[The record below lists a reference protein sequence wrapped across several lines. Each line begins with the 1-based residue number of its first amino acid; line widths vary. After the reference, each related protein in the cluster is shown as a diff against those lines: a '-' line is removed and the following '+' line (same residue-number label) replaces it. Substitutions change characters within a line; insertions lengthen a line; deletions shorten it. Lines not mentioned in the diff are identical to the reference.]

1 MRAADVPAGARRVC
15 EHLQQAG
22 HQAVVVGGCV
32 RDAMLGR
39 TPGDWD
45 IATSAHPEQVQRLF
59 RKTIP
64 TGLQHGTVTVLES
77 ELAIEVTTFRG
88 EGAYSD
94 ARRPDHVV
102 FGVTLEEDMSRR
114 DFTVNAMAF
123 DPVTEALHDPFGGQA
138 DLAARVI
145 RAVGDAG
152 ERFREDGLRVMRAI
166 RFAAVLGFTID
177 PATLAAIPSALE
189 SLSKVAVER
198 VQGELMKLLGA
209 PRPSVGLVPMQQ
221 TGILDVILP
230 ELVPT
235 VGQAQNRHHSHDVW
249 THTVA
254 VVDATPG
261 DAVRRL
267 GALFHDVAKPRTAA
281 PKPDAPGEF
290 TFYRHDTI
298 GAEVTDA
305 ICRRLKLSNQDR
317 ERVVAMVAHH
327 MFWYTPEW
335 SDATVR
341 RFVQRVGVELLPDLF
356 ALRQGDVIGRG
367 RGEDP
372 ETELAE
378 LRVRTDRVLA
388 EKQALSIGDLAVNG
402 TEVMAALG
410 VRGGKIVGDT
420 LKALLERVV
429 EDPSLNERERLLELI
444 PGIAAGLAASKPP
457 AP

>member
-1 MRAADVPAGARRVC
+1 MRAADVPAGVRRVC
-15 EHLQQAG
+15 ERLAQAG

-32 RDAMLGR
+32 RDALLGR

-45 IATSAHPEQVQRLF
+45 VATSAHPDEVMRIF

-64 TGLQHGTVTVLES
+64 TGLQHGTVTVLEGGAS
-77 ELAIEVTTFRG
+77 VEVTTFRG
-88 EGAYSD
+88 EGAYTD

-123 DPVTEALHDPFGGQA
+123 DPGAEVLHDPFDGRE
-138 DLAARVI
+138 DLDARVI
-145 RAVGDAG
+145 RAVGDA
-152 ERFREDGLRVMRAI
+152 EARFREDGLRVMRAL
-166 RFAAVLGFTID
+166 RFAAVLEFTIE
-177 PATLAAIPSALE
+177 PATLAAIPTALG
-189 SLSKVAVER
+189 SLAKVAAER
-198 VQGELMKLLGA
+198 VQVELLKLLGA
-209 PRPSVGLVPMQQ
+209 RKPSLGLVPLQA

-230 ELVPT
+230 ELSAA
-235 VGQAQNRHHSHDVW
+235 VGQAQNRHHAHDVW

-267 GALFHDVAKPRTAA
+267 GALLHDVAKPRTAA

-290 TFYRHDTI
+290 TFYRHDQV
-298 GAEVTDA
+298 GAEVADA
-305 ICRRLKLSNQDR
+305 ICRRLKLSNDDR

-341 RFVQRVGVELLPDLF
+341 RFVQRVGVGLLPDLF
-356 ALRQGDVIGRG
+356 ALREGDVIGRG

-372 ETELAE
+372 ESELGE
-378 LRVRTDRVLA
+378 LRGRVERVLA
-388 EKQALSIGDLAVNG
+388 EKQALAIGDLAVRG
-402 TEVMAALG
+402 QDVMDALG
-410 VRGGKIVGDT
+410 VRGGKVIGDT

-429 EDPSLNERERLLELI
+429 EDPSLTTKERLLALI
-444 PGIAAGLAASKPP
+444 PEIVASKTPGT
-457 AP
+457 